1 MKREVLGAV
10 VAVLMATGC
19 GVAEG
24 TVMDQPADETATG
37 TGLTFEQF
45 KSRHVFVEP
54 ETGFFIADGDTPFF
68 SEKQLRE
75 FYELNVR
82 DGQLIVN
89 RVGSADDKWTATQR
103 KNLSYCVSNTF
114 GTRKAQVVQL
124 MAAAAAS
131 WEAVADVKFV
141 YVPAQDGSCTASNQ
155 NVLFDVRPSTS
166 GSYLARAFFPSTG
179 RSGRN
184 VIIDNSS
191 FGDPSVSAEGVVRH
205 ELGHVLG
212 FRHEHT
218 RPEAGTCFEDNA
230 WRALTSYDRASIM
243 HYPHC
248 NGVGDWSNKPLSA
261 LDKQGVAA
269 LYGPPSGSSPSPSPA
284 PSTGGATTETFSGS
298 VAASANKNFGPFV
311 AVAGSTLTVALSGSG
326 DADLYVRFGATPSAS
341 KFDCRPY
348 LDGSAETCTLTVP
361 ATATSAYV
369 LVNGYTAS
377 TFSLSV
383 TYAKATGSTAPA
395 TTGTPKAVTTSGSLG
410 AGQQVQW
417 NPIAVVPGT
426 QFSVTMTGTGDPDL
440 YVRFGAQATTTLFDC
455 RPWVTGA
462 SEQCTLTVPAG
473 VTSAYVMVSGYTAA
487 TYTLD
492 MDYVAP

>member
-1 MKREVLGAV
+1 MKHAAMGAAMMV
-10 VAVLMATGC
+10 VAMTGC

-24 TVMDQPADETATG
+24 TVTDQPADVLATG

-45 KSRHVFVEP
+45 RARHVFVEP
-54 ETGFFIADGDTPFF
+54 ESGFFIADGDTPFF

-89 RVGSADDKWTATQR
+89 RVGSADDKWSATQR

-114 GTRKAQVVQL
+114 GTRKALVVQL

-141 YVPAQDGSCTASNQ
+141 YVPAQDASCTASNQ

-184 VIIDNSS
+184 VIIDSS
-191 FGDPSVSAEGVVRH
+191 CFGDASVSAEGVIRH

-218 RPEAGTCFEDNA
+218 RPEAGTCFEDNG
-230 WRALTSYDRASIM
+230 WRALTAYDAASVM

-248 NGVGDWSNKPLSA
+248 NGVGSWSTKPLSA

-269 LYGPPSGSSPSPSPA
+269 LYGAPAGGTSPSPA
-284 PSTGGATTETFSGS
+284 PSGATTETFTGS
-298 VAASANKNFGPFV
+298 LAQGANKSFGPFA
-311 AVAGSTLTVALSGSG
+311 AVAGSTFRAVLGGTG

-348 LDGSAETCTLTVP
+348 LDGSAEECTLTVP
-361 ATATSAYV
+361 ATATSVYV
-369 LVNGYTAS
+369 LVSGYVAS
-377 TFSLSV
+377 SFTLQV
-383 TYAKATGSTAPA
+383 EYAKATGTTAPA
-395 TTGTPKAVTTSGSLG
+395 STGTPKAVTTSGSVT

-417 NPIAVVPGT
+417 NPLAVLPGT
-426 QFSVTMTGTGDPDL
+426 SFSVTMTGTGDPDL
-440 YVRFGAQATTTLFDC
+440 YVRFGAAATTTLFDC

-473 VTSAYVMVSGYTAA
+473 VTTAFIMVSGYTAA
-487 TYTLD
+487 TYTLN